1 MGRKTLSS
9 RKQSLICFRTTAHQE
24 KPLCVFFTP
33 HVIAHC
39 LLSYSLQTYFLL
51 LPFPFFF
58 FYLTDS
64 DSLSEIPE
72 LYILHTHIHIDTCTH
87 IDIHTHTYICTY
99 FLLLQTRA
107 HTSRGGGIAPGRSKL
122 HITLPCTPGAI
133 ADNIYIHLISCNSE
147 NFQRKSN
154 R

>member
-9 RKQSLICFRTTAHQE
+9 RKQSLICFRTAAHQE
-24 KPLCVFFTP
+24 KPLCIFFTP

-58 FYLTDS
+58 FFTSLTVTAFQRF
-64 DSLSEIPE
+64 LNCIFF
-72 LYILHTHIHIDTCTH
+72 
-87 IDIHTHTYICTY
+87 THTYTLTHARTSTYTHTHICTY
-99 FLLLQTRA
+99 FLLLQTGA